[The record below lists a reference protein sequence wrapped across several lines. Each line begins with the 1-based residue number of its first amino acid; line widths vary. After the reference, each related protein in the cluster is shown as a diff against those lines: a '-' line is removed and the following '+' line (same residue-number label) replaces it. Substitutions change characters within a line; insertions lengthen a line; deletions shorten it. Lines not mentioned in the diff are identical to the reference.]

1 MKFFGL
7 HWIDV
12 SILLS
17 YIVVVLW
24 IGKKLSHGVKGEKDF
39 FLGGRSL
46 GRWLQFFL
54 SFGNMTDPGQAT
66 TTASSVYRQGA
77 GGAWLALITLFL
89 TPYYWFMNVWF
100 RRVRLTTMADLFED
114 RFGSRFL
121 ATSYAITM
129 LMLAVVG
136 VIAGGNVT
144 ALKTLQ
150 PLMVK
155 DQAIY
160 TPAERQMVADY
171 HEFAALRTQRQAGA
185 LPAAD
190 EARYDTLRDYYNR
203 GVLAPYVTYLKPVTF
218 YLVSTGLVAV
228 FIMLG
233 GLKASA
239 VVDAIQAMLVVL
251 ISVILIPYGLWKI
264 GGTAA
269 LHEKVPDVMFNLFGG
284 DIASEYT
291 WYSIAALLLVQLIGI
306 AGSQHN
312 MAISGSAKDEMAAR
326 LGAVTG
332 GFSKRFVTIA
342 WAYCG
347 LIAIALFGPN
357 LSDPDQAWGLMTR
370 ELLPVGLIGIM
381 ITGILGGKVAVLGAQ
396 SVVLSGLVVKN
407 LYEPL
412 VRGRSERHYVLVAR
426 LAVPCLL
433 AAGVLVG
440 LFLNSIV
447 AILKFA
453 IVLLLVWGVPI
464 TLLFIWRRV
473 TQIAVLVQ
481 VIATL
486 IFIAVIPSVVSSIP
500 AFARSAELTILTR
513 ERVITKQ
520 VKATQADVAAGL
532 ATTVGQEITR
542 TRRIEPVSV
551 FFEEGVVRVDPKDP
565 TSPRTGKGLFRTEV
579 YLLKLAGFDVA
590 GFTPAQLLTTR
601 YLVDA
606 MLPISLLIIVSL
618 LSRPSD
624 PQRVARFYVRMKTPV
639 AKTLEEDALE
649 VERSYANPGRYDH
662 AKLFPRS
669 NWEFTKWD
677 KMDAFGFICCCALV
691 GVVLLVFKGVLL
703 IGS

>member
-12 SILLS
+12 TILLG
-17 YIVVVLW
+17 YIVAVLL
-24 IGKKLSHGVKGEKDF
+24 IGKALSRGVKGEGDF

-66 TTASSVYRQGA
+66 TTSSSVYRQGA

-100 RRVRLTTMADLFED
+100 RRVRLTTMADLFAD

-121 ATSYAITM
+121 ATLYAVTM
-129 LMLAVVG
+129 LIIAVIG
-136 VIAGGNVT
+136 VIAAGNVT

-155 DQAIY
+155 EEAVW
-160 TPAERQMVADY
+160 TPEERQRVADY
-171 HEFAALRTQRQAGA
+171 HEYAKLRQQRQAGA
-185 LPAAD
+185 LPAA
-190 EARYDTLRDYYNR
+190 EAARYETLSDYYKR
-203 GVLAPYVTYLKPVTF
+203 GELQPYVTYLKPVTF
-218 YLVSTGLVAV
+218 YLVSTGIVAV

-251 ISVILIPYGLWKI
+251 ISVILIPFGLSRI
-264 GGTAA
+264 GGTQA
-269 LHEKVPDVMFNLFGG
+269 LHEKLPDVMFNLFGG

-306 AGSQHN
+306 AGTQAN

-347 LIAIALFGPN
+347 LIALALFGPN

-412 VRGRSERHYVLVAR
+412 FPGRDERHYVVVAR
-426 LAVPCLL
+426 LAVPLLL

-440 LFLNSIV
+440 LFLNSV
-447 AILKFA
+447 VVILKFA

-464 TLLFIWRRV
+464 TVLFLWRGV
-473 TQIAVLVQ
+473 TETAVRVQ
-481 VIATL
+481 VFVTL
-486 IFIAVIPSVVSSIP
+486 LLIAVIPSVVSSIP
-500 AFARSAELTILTR
+500 ALARSETLTAMTR
-513 ERVITKQ
+513 ERV
-520 VKATQADVAAGL
+520 VRAEVDATATDVAAGR
-532 ATTVGQEITR
+532 AKAAGEKITV
-542 TRRIEPVSV
+542 TRRIEPVSLY
-551 FFEEGVVRVDPKDP
+551 FEEGVVRVDPKDP

-579 YLLKLAGFDVA
+579 FLLSLLGVDVA
-590 GFTPAQLLTTR
+590 GFSSAQLLTTR

-606 MLPISLLIIVSL
+606 LIPILLIFGVSL
-618 LSRPSD
+618 VTRPTD
-624 PQRVARFYVRMKTPV
+624 PERVARFYARMKTPV
-639 AKTLEEDALE
+639 APTLEEDARRVAE
-649 VERSYANPGRYDH
+649 SYAHPTRYDH
-662 AKLFPRS
+662 LKLFPGS
-669 NWEFTKWD
+669 NWEFTRWD
-677 KMDAFGFICCCALV
+677 RTDTLGFLACCALV

-703 IGS
+703 LGS

>member
-12 SILLS
+12 TILLG
-17 YIVVVLW
+17 YIVAVLL
-24 IGKKLSHGVKGEKDF
+24 IGKALSRGVKGEGDF

-66 TTASSVYRQGA
+66 TTSSSVYRQGA

-100 RRVRLTTMADLFED
+100 RRVRLTTMADLFAD

-121 ATSYAITM
+121 ATLYAVTM
-129 LMLAVVG
+129 LIIAVIG
-136 VIAGGNVT
+136 VIAAGNVT

-155 DQAIY
+155 EEAVW
-160 TPAERQMVADY
+160 TPEERQRVADY
-171 HEFAALRTQRQAGA
+171 HEYAKLRQQRQAGA
-185 LPAAD
+185 LPAA
-190 EARYDTLRDYYNR
+190 EAARYETLSDYYKR
-203 GVLAPYVTYLKPVTF
+203 GELQPYVTYLKPVTF
-218 YLVSTGLVAV
+218 YLVSTGIVAV

-251 ISVILIPYGLWKI
+251 ISVILIPFGLSRI
-264 GGTAA
+264 GGTQA
-269 LHEKVPDVMFNLFGG
+269 LHEKLPDVMFNLFGG

-306 AGSQHN
+306 AGTQAN

-347 LIAIALFGPN
+347 LIALALFGPN

-412 VRGRSERHYVLVAR
+412 FPGRDERHYVVVAR
-426 LAVPCLL
+426 LAVPLLL

-440 LFLNSIV
+440 LFLNSV
-447 AILKFA
+447 VVILKFA

-464 TLLFIWRRV
+464 TVLFLWRGV
-473 TQIAVLVQ
+473 TETAVRVQ
-481 VIATL
+481 VFVTL
-486 IFIAVIPSVVSSIP
+486 LLIAVIPSVVSSIP
-500 AFARSAELTILTR
+500 ALARSETLTAMTR
-513 ERVITKQ
+513 ERVVRTE
-520 VKATQADVAAGL
+520 VDATATDVAAGR
-532 ATTVGQEITR
+532 AKAAGEKITV
-542 TRRIEPVSV
+542 TRRIEPVSLY
-551 FFEEGVVRVDPKDP
+551 FEEGVVRVDPKDP

-579 YLLKLAGFDVA
+579 FLLSLLGVDVA
-590 GFTPAQLLTTR
+590 GFSSAQLLTTR

-606 MLPISLLIIVSL
+606 LIPILLIFGVSL
-618 LSRPSD
+618 VTRPTD
-624 PQRVARFYVRMKTPV
+624 PERVARFYARMKTPV
-639 AKTLEEDALE
+639 APTLEEDARRVAE
-649 VERSYANPGRYDH
+649 SYAHPTRYDH
-662 AKLFPRS
+662 LKLFPGS
-669 NWEFTKWD
+669 NWEFTRWD
-677 KMDAFGFICCCALV
+677 RTDTLGFLACCALV

-703 IGS
+703 LGS